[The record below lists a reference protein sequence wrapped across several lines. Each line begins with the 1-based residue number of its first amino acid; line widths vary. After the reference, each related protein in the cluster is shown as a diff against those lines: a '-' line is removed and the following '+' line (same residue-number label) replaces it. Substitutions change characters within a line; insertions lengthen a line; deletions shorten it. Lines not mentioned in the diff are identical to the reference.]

1 MPVPQQMPRNND
13 LNKILLIGSGPI
25 VIGQGCEFDYSGVQA
40 CKALRE
46 EGYQVVLVNSNP
58 ATIMTDPEFADRTY
72 IEPITAEVI
81 EAIMDREKPDAILPT
96 LGGQTAL
103 NAAMEL
109 NRNGALARHGVK
121 LIGANAQ
128 AIAKGEDR
136 QLFKEAM
143 LRIGLEVPHSGVAR
157 SLGDIDRIVD
167 EIETFPLIIRPAF
180 TLGGI
185 GGGIAYNREEL
196 DVIAARGLD
205 LSPVHEVLIE
215 ESLVGWKEF
224 EMEVMRDRMDN
235 CVVVCSIENFDPM
248 GVHTGDSITVA
259 PAQTLT
265 DKEYQMM
272 RDAAF
277 AVIRE
282 IGVETGGSNIQFAV
296 NPDNGRMVVIEM
308 NPRVSRSS
316 ALASKATGFPIAKIA
331 AKLAVGYTLDEIKND
346 ITRET
351 PACFEPT
358 IDYCVVKVPRFTFE
372 KFPQADATLTT
383 RMKSVGEA
391 MAIGRTFKEALQKA
405 LRSLEI
411 KRFGLCGDGAD
422 RFVDPE
428 TLRLKLSIPNA
439 DRVFYLAQAF
449 RDGMSIDD
457 VFELTKIDRWF
468 LRNVEQIVAEDSRLR
483 LSGQTAVPAVDETTP
498 NRQAGDPS
506 ALTGETPV
514 FRGFDEHAPF
524 KMTRRHLPHWEQ
536 QGATYFVTFRLAD
549 SVPKNLLKQWRD
561 ELETWLKF
569 HPAPWDYKT
578 AREYESRFIGGPEKW
593 LDEGHGQCVLR
604 DTRVAKIVADE
615 LKHFHG
621 ERYWLDSFVVMPNHV
636 HAIIQPKP
644 GHSLSDI
651 LHSWKSFSAHA
662 INGTLNRKGDL
673 WMEESY
679 DRIIRDWDALARY
692 REYIAA
698 NPEKANVKRLD
709 HILETRNILV
719 FDDGQDSSRNTAIS
733 RVRANGSPTWP
744 AKEQARPPFAVT
756 AGTAVS
762 QNLLRAKKR
771 GFSDRQLA
779 FAAAK
784 SESEIRV
791 QRKAAGVIPT
801 YRLVDTCAAEFEAY
815 TPYYYSTYGNENE
828 RRESDKRKIMI
839 LGGGPNRI
847 GQGIEFDY
855 CCVHAAFAL
864 RELGFETIMV
874 NSNPETVSTDYD
886 TSDKL
891 YFEPLTLEDVLNIY
905 DQEKPEGVFVQ
916 FGGQTPLNLANGLKA
931 AGVPILGTQPES
943 IETAEDRQLFAAM
956 LDKLGLRQTP
966 SGSAINTDG
975 AVAIANKIGYPV
987 LVRPSFVLGG
997 RAMELIYNE
1006 EDLRRYIASAI
1017 EVTPNRPV
1025 LVDRFLEDAIE
1036 VDVDCIS
1043 DGETTVIGAIMEH
1056 IEEAGI
1062 HSGDSACVIPTFS
1075 LPQKVLDEISAATK
1089 AMARELNVRG
1099 LMNVQ
1104 FAVKGTDVYVL
1115 EVNPRA
1121 SRTIPFVSKAI
1132 GVPLAKLAAK
1142 VMTGKSLRELGFT
1155 KQTVPKHFSV
1165 KEAVFPFLRYEG
1177 VDISLGPEMKS
1188 TGEVMGMDVDLGL
1201 AYAKSQMAAPPPLP
1215 TGGNVFVSV
1224 KDSDKQAVVPVVRE
1238 FVKLGFGII
1247 ATAGTFAVLAAAKIP
1262 VTRVFKLREGR
1273 PNVLDRV
1280 KNGDIKFIINTP
1292 SGKIPREDEVR
1303 IRNASLAQ
1311 RIPIMTTVRAAHAS
1325 ANGIRSLQKRK
1336 VGVRSLQEYHDRLLT
1351 SAGTGTI

>member
-1 MPVPQQMPRNND
+1 MPRNND

-46 EGYQVVLVNSNP
+46 ERYEVVLVNSNP

-81 EAIMDREKPDAILPT
+81 EAIIEREKPDAILPT

-143 LRIGLEVPHSGVAR
+143 LRIGLEVPRSGVAR
-157 SLGDIDRIVD
+157 SLAELDRIVA
-167 EIETFPLIIRPAF
+167 EIGTFPLIIRPAF
-180 TLGGI
+180 TLGGT

-205 LSPVHEVLIE
+205 LSPVREVLIE

-259 PAQTLT
+259 PVQTLT

-296 NPDNGRMVVIEM
+296 HPDNGRMVVIEM

-411 KRFGLCGDGAD
+411 KRFGLIGDGAD
-422 RFVDPE
+422 KDVDLE
-428 TLRLKLSIPNA
+428 TLRLKLATPNA
-439 DRVFYLAQAF
+439 ERIFFIAQAF
-449 RDGMSIDD
+449 QKGASIDEVYD
-457 VFELTKIDRWF
+457 LTKIDKWF
-468 LRNVEQIVAEDSRLR
+468 LRNMAELVAE
-483 LSGQTAVPAVDETTP
+483 
-498 NRQAGDPS
+498 
-506 ALTGETPV
+506 TGCLKTKA
-514 FRGFDEHAPF
+514 FR
-524 KMTRRHLPHWEQ
+524 
-536 QGATYFVTFRLAD
+536 
-549 SVPKNLLKQWRD
+549 
-561 ELETWLKF
+561 
-569 HPAPWDYKT
+569 
-578 AREYESRFIGGPEKW
+578 
-593 LDEGHGQCVLR
+593 
-604 DTRVAKIVADE
+604 
-615 LKHFHG
+615 
-621 ERYWLDSFVVMPNHV
+621 
-636 HAIIQPKP
+636 
-644 GHSLSDI
+644 
-651 LHSWKSFSAHA
+651 
-662 INGTLNRKGDL
+662 
-673 WMEESY
+673 
-679 DRIIRDWDALARY
+679 
-692 REYIAA
+692 
-698 NPEKANVKRLD
+698 
-709 HILETRNILV
+709 
-719 FDDGQDSSRNTAIS
+719 
-733 RVRANGSPTWP
+733 
-744 AKEQARPPFAVT
+744 
-756 AGTAVS
+756 
-762 QNLLRAKKR
+762 RAKKL

-779 FAAAK
+779 VARGD
-784 SESEIRV
+784 SEGAVRSKRKTERV
-791 QRKAAGVIPT
+791 APT

-815 TPYYYSTYGNENE
+815 TPYYYSTYGDENE
-828 RRESDKRKIMI
+828 RRESGKRKIMI

-905 DQEKPEGVFVQ
+905 DQEKPEGVLVQ
-916 FGGQTPLNLANGLKA
+916 FGGQTPLNLASGLKA

-956 LDKLGLRQTP
+956 LDKLNLRQTP
-966 SGSAINTDG
+966 NGSAISTDD
-975 AVAIANKIGYPV
+975 AIAIANKVGYPV

-997 RAMELIYNE
+997 RAMELVYNE
-1006 EDLRRYIASAI
+1006 GDLRRYMGSAI
-1017 EVTPNRPV
+1017 EVTPDRPV
-1025 LVDRFLEDAIE
+1025 LIDRFLEDAVE

-1075 LPQKVLDEISAATK
+1075 LSQKVLDEISLATR

-1104 FAVKGTDVYVL
+1104 FAVKGEDVYVL

-1121 SRTIPFVSKAI
+1121 SRTVPFVSKAI

-1142 VMTGKSLRELGFT
+1142 VMAGGSLRELGFT
-1155 KQTVPKHFSV
+1155 REIVPKHFSV

-1177 VDISLGPEMKS
+1177 LDISLGPEMKS

-1215 TGGNVFVSV
+1215 KKGKVFVSV
-1224 KDSDKQAVVPVVRE
+1224 KDTDKEAV
-1238 FVKLGFGII
+1238 
-1247 ATAGTFAVLAAAKIP
+1247 IP
-1262 VTRVFKLREGR
+1262 V
-1273 PNVLDRV
+1273 
-1280 KNGDIKFIINTP
+1280 
-1292 SGKIPREDEVR
+1292 
-1303 IRNASLAQ
+1303 A
-1311 RIPIMTTVRAAHAS
+1311 
-1325 ANGIRSLQKRK
+1325 
-1336 VGVRSLQEYHDRLLT
+1336 
-1351 SAGTGTI
+1351 